1 MDPGEWTGTHAG
13 RPGVC
18 RLNGRLLARNVLNM
32 LLGGLC
38 SVPERPAG
46 HLVRV
51 LPTMLQDSEADGMV
65 KGLVRQVRF
74 SVLDGG
80 LSRPRLRSATGAEGE
95 QGGSDRGTRI
105 EVPGVGGGNESGRTG
120 ASAHTMHP
128 TECARAESCQ
138 SEVGAGLRFR
148 WASRRTWPK
157 MESGQWAI
165 AEVRLR

>member
-1 MDPGEWTGTHAG
+1 MNPGEWIGTHAG

-18 RLNGRLLARNVLNM
+18 RLNGRLLARNVLNI

-38 SVPERPAG
+38 TVPKRPRG

-51 LPTMLQDSEADGMV
+51 LPTMLEDSEADVTV
-65 KGLVRQVRF
+65 KGLVRQLRF

-80 LSRPRLRSATGAEGE
+80 VHPTLRITTGSGVAQDGDGFD
-95 QGGSDRGTRI
+95 GGSEVSFGDSGNEMGREGVHTDSMLSPACPRI
-105 EVPGVGGGNESGRTG
+105 ESRRDDIGD
-120 ASAHTMHP
+120 
-128 TECARAESCQ
+128 
-138 SEVGAGLRFR
+138 GLRFR

-157 MESGQWAI
+157 VESGRWAV